1 MRFIPAVQSGCLRQR
16 LPFDPGLVVT
26 AFAEFLLVNGN
37 AREVEDDLGCLVPE
51 ILRTER
57 IGWVRPQGRT
67 DDRAA
72 CRKRSARP
80 PYMERGDMPV
90 ANGLL
95 APGMSRD
102 ALDGE
107 IDFDEAFWILLGH
120 LTFIV
125 L

>member
-1 MRFIPAVQSGCLRQR
+1 
-16 LPFDPGLVVT
+16 
-26 AFAEFLLVNGN
+26 
-37 AREVEDDLGCLVPE
+37 
-51 ILRTER
+51 
-57 IGWVRPQGRT
+57 
-67 DDRAA
+67 
-72 CRKRSARP
+72 
-80 PYMERGDMPV
+80 MERGDMPV